1 MNKKMKNKMNKK
13 GFTLIELLVVI
24 AIIGLLTTLAV
35 VALDSARTKSRDA
48 KRVTDIKQVQTALEL
63 YFNDEDGYPAVD
75 TQSTLGVDL
84 ACLDGAGFG
93 TVVGDCDGSNPPL
106 YMGQIP
112 ADIQPYAAAGTGYLY
127 SSRNALDTADCTT
140 APCPIYEITFFLEG
154 DAGELDGPG
163 EFLATP
169 DGIIKQ

>member
-1 MNKKMKNKMNKK
+1 MNKNNK

-63 YFNDEDGYPAVD
+63 YFNDQDGYPD
-75 TQSTLGVDL
+75 NDPLTTNPGTLGIDL
-84 ACLDGAGFG
+84 TCLDGAGFG
-93 TVVGDCDGSNPPL
+93 AVIGDCNGSNPPL

-112 ADIQPYAAAGTGYLY
+112 ADIQPYAVAGTGYIY
-127 SSRNALDTADCTT
+127 NPTDGGVGGCAT
-140 APCPIYEITFFLEG
+140 APCPSYEITFFLEG
-154 DAGELDGPG
+154 NAGELDGPG

-169 DGIIKQ
+169 EGITKQ